1 VAKIV
6 IGNNPTTSRK
16 IFERI
21 SFPNIEIDEINF
33 PAKVDVGNNPPV
45 FTTVLERVSFPDVKI
60 TQPVKGVSIN
70 SVLPFRIRFT
80 AIQIPSS
87 IGNIPAIPLQ
97 VIGFSNYI
105 L

>member
-1 VAKIV
+1 MATVTIKNNSPIFTKV
-6 IGNNPTTSRK
+6 IETA
-16 IFERI
+16 
-21 SFPNIEIDEINF
+21 SFPNVEIIDT
-33 PAKVDVGNNPPV
+33 KRGVG
-45 FTTVLERVSFPDVKI
+45 
-60 TQPVKGVSIN
+60 IN

-97 VIGFSNYI
+97 VIGYSNYI

>member
-1 VAKIV
+1 MATISINSNTPVFTRV
-6 IGNNPTTSRK
+6 V
-16 IFERI
+16 ERT
-21 SFPNIEIDEINF
+21 SFPNVE
-33 PAKVDVGNNPPV
+33 
-45 FTTVLERVSFPDVKI
+45 I
-60 TQPVKGVSIN
+60 TQPNRGVSIN

-80 AIQIPSS
+80 AIQIPAS

>member
-1 VAKIV
+1 MASVV
-6 IGNNPTTSRK
+6 IKSNT
-16 IFERI
+16 
-21 SFPNIEIDEINF
+21 
-33 PAKVDVGNNPPV
+33 PA
-45 FTTVLERVSFPDVKI
+45 FTTDIQRVSFPSVEI
-60 TQPVKGVSIN
+60 TQENRGVNIN

-80 AIQIPSS
+80 AIQIPTS

>member
-1 VAKIV
+1 MATVV
-6 IGNNPTTSRK
+6 INNNTS
-16 IFERI
+16 
-21 SFPNIEIDEINF
+21 
-33 PAKVDVGNNPPV
+33 V
-45 FTTVLERVSFPDVKI
+45 FTTDIDRVSFPSVEI
-60 TQPVKGVSIN
+60 TQPNRGVNIN

-87 IGNIPAIPLQ
+87 IGNVPAIPLQ